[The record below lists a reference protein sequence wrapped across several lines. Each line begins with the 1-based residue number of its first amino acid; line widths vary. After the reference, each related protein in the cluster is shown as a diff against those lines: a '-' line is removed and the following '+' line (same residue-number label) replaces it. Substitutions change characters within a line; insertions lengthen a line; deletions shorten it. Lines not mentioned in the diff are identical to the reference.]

1 MKKTYLAAS
10 IAALLAA
17 SASTQATQVFKDSKN
32 TVSIGG
38 YADMNLSANNNTN
51 SDKSGEL
58 DFNDNTSRINFVFS
72 RDLGS
77 GWEGGATVEY
87 GANLVGSR
95 VVTGEGGRAV
105 EANKHLNLRLGNVS
119 LGKDKLGTF
128 TFGKA
133 WGVYYDI
140 GGVTDVPHVWSPVY
154 GIYGTEDGGL
164 MGTGRADKVIQYRNQ
179 MGGLKIGLQYQPH
192 TLKEDEEALTQA
204 TVVPITDTNGAV
216 TDNTIKGAT
225 APVFNGN
232 DATYLEYGPTM
243 GLSVRYQIGKIE
255 AGVAYNASEIGYSTT
270 AGATEASETLDDT
283 ILGISLKFG
292 DYDTNGFFAGFVY
305 AMGTNHSN
313 LDDGVGIKD
322 SVGKG
327 LGGGSI
333 QPKTTSMEL
342 VASFKTDMIR
352 PYFGYYNH
360 KIEKTDDLDIAWGN
374 NLESFTAATL
384 TVGADLFVGDGFLI
398 YAEYAMD
405 MGSESDPD
413 QRFINDGNNPNNT
426 INFEDAMADGYGGWA
441 LGLHYDF

>member
-38 YADMNLSANNNTN
+38 YADMNLSAYNNTN

-87 GANLVGSR
+87 GANLVGSKM
-95 VVTGEGGRAV
+95 VTGEGGRAV

-154 GIYGTEDGGL
+154 GVYGTGDGGL

-192 TLKEDEEALTQA
+192 TLKENENQLSGGTASTPGNDPKPQF
-204 TVVPITDTNGAV
+204 NGA
-216 TDNTIKGAT
+216 
-225 APVFNGN
+225 

-270 AGATEASETLDDT
+270 VGATEASKTLDDT

-292 DYDTNGFFAGFVY
+292 DYDTNGPFVGFVY
-305 AMGTNHSN
+305 AMGTNHSGLN
-313 LDDGVGIKD
+313 DGVGIKEY
-322 SVGKG
+322 VGSG
-327 LGGGSI
+327 LSEGAI

-352 PYFGYYNH
+352 PYLGYYNH
-360 KIEKTDDLDIAWGN
+360 KVEKTDDLEIEWGT

-384 TVGADLFVGDGFLI
+384 TVGADLFIGDGFLI

-405 MGSESDPD
+405 MGSESDPE
-413 QRFINDGNNPNNT
+413 QKFINDGNNPNKT
-426 INFEDAMADGYGGWA
+426 INFEDAMSDGYGGWA